1 MTTRRQCVQRSYI
14 KKPLFLWLSNKDNI
28 YVGIKQET
36 YTSGR
41 LQNSPW
47 SPINIFME
55 HANKSFATKMFFYEQ
70 FIRNKMMGQ
79 LFTLRG
85 KNLGC
90 YCNPNQ
96 LCHVEILIRLI
107 SETETEIQTE
117 EEQSPLK
124 IFENNDENNNVGDS
138 DNKFQCYICNF
149 TTKYKYSFNRH
160 FKYVHFK
167 NVEDGDE
174 DASPLKKQK
183 SFFY

>member
-70 FIRNKMMGQ
+70 FIRNKMMDQ
-79 LFTLRG
+79 LFTLHG

-107 SETETEIQTE
+107 SETEIQTDE
-117 EEQSPLK
+117 EELPLT
-124 IFENNDENNNVGDS
+124 INDENNNVS

-149 TTKYKYSFNRH
+149 TTKYKYNFNRH
-160 FKYVHFK
+160 FKYIHFK
-167 NVEDGDE
+167 NVEDE

>member
-70 FIRNKMMGQ
+70 FIRNKMMDQ

-149 TTKYKYSFNRH
+149 TTKYKYNFNRH
-160 FKYVHFK
+160 FKYIHFK
-167 NVEDGDE
+167 NVEDE

>member
-70 FIRNKMMGQ
+70 FIRNKMMSQ

-107 SETETEIQTE
+107 SETEIQTE
-117 EEQSPLK
+117 EEPPLT
-124 IFENNDENNNVGDS
+124 NNDENNNVS

-149 TTKYKYSFNRH
+149 TTKYKYNFNRH
-160 FKYVHFK
+160 FKYIHFK
-167 NVEDGDE
+167 NVEDE